1 MYVVYVQI
9 RVIIKQ
15 DVGQRDIKRTN
26 NRHLSLK
33 YHKFSFN
40 FGQYKRS
47 DRTVIPTLSCIRIYQ
62 KRNSPVLIFTPIL
75 TRMHTLFKDP

>member
-9 RVIIKQ
+9 LVIIKQ

-26 NRHLSLK
+26 NRHLSLNMLK

-47 DRTVIPTLSCIRIYQ
+47 HHTVKSFQLLAVYEFIRNEIPLYS
-62 KRNSPVLIFTPIL
+62 F
-75 TRMHTLFKDP
+75 